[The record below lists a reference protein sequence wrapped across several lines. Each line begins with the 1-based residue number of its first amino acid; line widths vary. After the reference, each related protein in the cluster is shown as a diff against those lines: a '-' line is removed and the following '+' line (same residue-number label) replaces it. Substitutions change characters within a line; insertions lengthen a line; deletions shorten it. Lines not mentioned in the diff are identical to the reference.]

1 MARSNAGFM
10 KALMG
15 IALIVMIVLVIN
27 NLSKKA
33 DLQDFDKY
41 KAKLNNY
48 KNLTPFSEPQKDS
61 VSKEL
66 AGFWQYDRPAK
77 DTSPAISDRIEIKD
91 NGIIWRVITYKYP
104 TSGSDTSI
112 FTKASTSYLRPF
124 ASNKDN
130 PSFLTFDLHIIRQT
144 FAGKDTCYSNL
155 NPDTTW
161 EITRTAGGLQTGNM
175 IYTPFDTSDLKHFFP
190 DGAVAM
196 VDAVTVDP
204 CSNAFLTSNYRDQA
218 IQQPSTSLPD
228 QKETP

>member
-1 MARSNAGFM
+1 MARSNAGLI

-15 IALIVMIVLVIN
+15 ITLIVLIVMVIN

-41 KAKLNNY
+41 KAKINNY
-48 KNLTPFSEPQKDS
+48 KNLNPFSEPQKDS

-77 DTSPAISDRIEIKD
+77 DTSPGISDRIEIKD

-104 TSGSDTSI
+104 TSASDSSI
-112 FTKASTSYLRPF
+112 FTIASTSYLRPF

-144 FAGKDTCYSNL
+144 FAGKDTCYSNP

-161 EITRTAGGLQTGNM
+161 EILRTAEGLQLGNM
-175 IYTPFDTSDLKHFFP
+175 IYTAFDTSDMEHFFP
-190 DGAVAM
+190 VGAVAM

-204 CSNAFLTSNYRDQA
+204 CSKIFLTSDYRDQA
-218 IQQPSTSLPD
+218 LQQPSTSLPD
-228 QKETP
+228 QKETH